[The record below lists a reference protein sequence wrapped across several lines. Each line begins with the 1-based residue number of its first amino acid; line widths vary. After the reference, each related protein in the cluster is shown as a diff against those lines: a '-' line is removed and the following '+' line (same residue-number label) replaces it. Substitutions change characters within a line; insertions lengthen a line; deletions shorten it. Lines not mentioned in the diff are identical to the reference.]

1 MVALLVGLRLRQQW
15 RTLTGSPWA
24 IVTLVFAVL
33 GSVGLL
39 SAIAALM
46 GALRVLSPEAAPDAV
61 VLLGAA
67 LVIGWAVA
75 SLLLSSD
82 DALAPERFS
91 MLPVPA
97 QRLLPGVLL
106 AGAIGVGGIATLI
119 ALLLTLIGWS
129 VSPAALLT
137 AALLLPLQLATCLLA
152 GRALAAALARQLS
165 KRGGRDLVIV
175 IGSVLGICA
184 GILVPVVAA
193 GVSAV
198 GASES
203 LPGAIAGVVA
213 WTPMGAAW
221 GVPHAAAAGDAIG
234 AGAKL
239 VIALATAVLLWR
251 VWAHDFRSRLTAP
264 IASGGG
270 GRVHSGAWIDRLL
283 PSTPVGAIAA
293 RGLRYRF
300 RDPRHLVN
308 VIGVPLVPLLVLGM
322 NQIVSVSFEAQSFE
336 TAPDLGAAAGIGA
349 MLVPLFGAL
358 VLMTIAQ
365 LDAAYDNSALAAHVL
380 TGVSG
385 TADRAGRALGMA
397 VLFGPLLI
405 VTVIASI
412 AIAGRW
418 DLLPG
423 SLGATLGT
431 AGVVVGV
438 GAAISPWMPG
448 QTPAPEASPFG
459 AGSSGGAQALLG
471 ALIMM
476 AAAGTVGAPAIGT
489 AIASAWIPWL
499 GWLSL
504 AIGLAVGALAI
515 WLGVRIGGRALDR
528 RWPELLA
535 AVSRAA

>member
-1 MVALLVGLRLRQQW
+1 MVALLVGLRLRQLG
-15 RTLTGSPWA
+15 RTLSGSPWA

-33 GSVGLL
+33 GAVGLL
-39 SAIAALM
+39 GAIAALLA
-46 GALRVLSPEAAPDAV
+46 ALRVLTPEAAPDAV
-61 VLLGAA
+61 VLLGGA

-75 SLLLSSD
+75 SLLLSPD

-97 QRLLPGVLL
+97 VRLLPGVLV

-129 VSPAALLT
+129 VSPAAMVAT
-137 AALLLPLQLATCLLA
+137 VVLLPLQLATCLLA
-152 GRALAAALARQLS
+152 GRALSAALARQLS

-175 IGSVLGICA
+175 IGSVLGISA

-198 GASES
+198 GATES
-203 LPGAIAGVVA
+203 LPAAIADVIA
-213 WTPMGAAW
+213 WTPVGAAW
-221 GVPHAAAAGDAIG
+221 GVPHAVAAGDAIG
-234 AGAKL
+234 AAVKL
-239 VIALATAVLLWR
+239 VIALATAALLWL
-251 VWAHDFRSRLTAP
+251 VWAHDFRARLTAP
-264 IASGGG
+264 IASAGG
-270 GRVHSGAWIDRLL
+270 GRVRSGAWIDRLL

-322 NQIVSVSFEAQSFE
+322 NQVVSMSFEAESFDA
-336 TAPDLGAAAGIGA
+336 APDLGAAAGIGA
-349 MLVPLFGAL
+349 MLMPLFGAL

-385 TADRAGRALGMA
+385 TDDRAGRALGMV

-405 VTVIASI
+405 VTAFVSI
-412 AIAGRW
+412 ALAGSW

-471 ALIMM
+471 ALVMM

-499 GWLSL
+499 GWVSL
-504 AIGLAVGALAI
+504 ALGLTVGALAI

-528 RWPELLA
+528 RWPEVLA